1 MAKPIVKKIKKVAA
15 WATTVVLTGIAVLIT
30 VTVGWR
36 PLLGAKA
43 RSLTDRQFERTPER
57 LERGKYLVNGPG
69 TCFDCHSQV
78 ATDFDKLK
86 PGEALVVTKPGA
98 GRVIFEDANM
108 RLVVPNITP
117 DVETGAG
124 TWTDDQFARAIREGI
139 GHDGRTL
146 FPLMPYDD
154 FRYLSD
160 EDLASIVVY
169 LRSLEP
175 VHNPM
180 PARKIPFPLSR
191 LINAAPQP
199 LQHPVAEANAD
210 PISRGAYLAKI
221 AHCMN
226 CHTPKD
232 KMGKPVPGMEFA
244 GGESFAP
251 NVVSANITP
260 DPSGIPYYDEKLFI
274 KTMRTGHVGARAL
287 NAPMPWWFF
296 RNMTDDDLKALFAY
310 LRTVKPVHH
319 RVDNS
324 ETASQCKRCN
334 GKHGAGEHNGAR

>member
-1 MAKPIVKKIKKVAA
+1 MAKPIIKKFKRIAA
-15 WATTVVLTGIAVLIT
+15 WVATVLLTGVVVLIT

-36 PLLGAKA
+36 PVFGA
-43 RSLTDRQFERTPER
+43 RSRALTDRQFERTPER
-57 LERGKYLVNGPG
+57 LVRGKYLVNGPAA
-69 TCFDCHSQV
+69 CFDCHSQV
-78 ATDFDKLK
+78 EKDFEELK
-86 PGEALVVTKPGA
+86 PGEPLVVTKPGA
-98 GRVIFEDANM
+98 GRVIFQNAEL

-124 TWTDDQFARAIREGI
+124 SWTDDQIARAVREGI

-154 FRYLSD
+154 FKYLSD

-169 LRSLEP
+169 VRSLEP
-175 VHNPM
+175 VHNQLPD
-180 PARKIPFPLSR
+180 RKIPFPLSR

-199 LQHPVAEANAD
+199 INHVIAEEKID

-221 AHCMN
+221 GHCMS

-232 KMGKPVPGMEFA
+232 NTGKPIQRMEFA
-244 GGESFAP
+244 GGEQFGSA
-251 NVVSANITP
+251 VSANITP
-260 DPSGIPYYDEKLFI
+260 DPSGISYYDEKLFI
-274 KTMRTGHVGARAL
+274 KVLRTGHVGARAL
-287 NAPMPWWFF
+287 NQPMPWWFF
-296 RNMTDDDLKALFAY
+296 RNMNDDDLKSLFAY

-324 ETASQCKRCN
+324 EEATLCKQCN
-334 GKHGAGEHNGAR
+334 HKHGDGAQNGSL

>member
-1 MAKPIVKKIKKVAA
+1 MAKPIVKKLKKIAA
-15 WATTVVLTGIAVLIT
+15 WGATVLLTGVVILIT

-36 PLLGAKA
+36 PVFGA
-43 RSLTDRQFERTPER
+43 RSRALTDRQFERTPER
-57 LERGKYLVNGPG
+57 LERGKYLVNGPAA
-69 TCFDCHSQV
+69 CFDCHSQV
-78 ATDFDKLK
+78 EKDFEHLK
-86 PGEALVVTKPGA
+86 PGEPLAVTNPGA
-98 GRVIFEDANM
+98 GRVIFQNAEM

-124 TWTDDQFARAIREGI
+124 SWTDDQIARAIREGI

-154 FRYLSD
+154 FKYLSD

-169 LRSLEP
+169 VRSLEP
-175 VHNPM
+175 VRNQLPE
-180 PARKIPFPLSR
+180 RKIPFPLSR

-199 LQHPVAEANAD
+199 INHAIAEEKSD

-221 AHCMN
+221 GHCIN

-232 KMGKPVPGMEFA
+232 NTGKPVKGMEFA
-244 GGESFAP
+244 GGEQFGP
-251 NVVSANITP
+251 VVSANITP
-260 DPSGIPYYDEKLFI
+260 DPSGISYYDEKLFI
-274 KTMRTGHVGARAL
+274 KVLRTGHVGARTL
-287 NAPMPWWFF
+287 NPPMPWWFF
-296 RNMTDDDLKALFAY
+296 RNMNDDDLKSLFAY

-324 ETASQCKRCN
+324 EEATVCKQCN
-334 GKHGAGEHNGAR
+334 HKHGDGAQNDSL